1 MNHKISELY
10 MTSICDSPFNKN
22 LEDSLD
28 YVTAY
33 NSCLNDKIN
42 SVQGNIDNL
51 VSQYQLRSDTLITAE
66 QVNEDTMKLY
76 INDYYYVITKGI
88 LYLLVLGIFI
98 YFFGINNLI
107 QGVQITGIVVKDKA
121 IAIKDKAIE
130 VKNKA
135 VEIKDNI

>member
-1 MNHKISELY
+1 MSL
-10 MTSICDSPFNKN
+10 ICDSPFNNN
-22 LEDSLD
+22 LDNSLN
-28 YVTAY
+28 YVNEY
-33 NSCLNDKIN
+33 NSCLNNKISN
-42 SVQGNIDNL
+42 AQKNMDNIVN
-51 VSQYQLRSDTLITAE
+51 QYQLRSDDLITAK

-121 IAIKDKAIE
+121 IAIKDKAME